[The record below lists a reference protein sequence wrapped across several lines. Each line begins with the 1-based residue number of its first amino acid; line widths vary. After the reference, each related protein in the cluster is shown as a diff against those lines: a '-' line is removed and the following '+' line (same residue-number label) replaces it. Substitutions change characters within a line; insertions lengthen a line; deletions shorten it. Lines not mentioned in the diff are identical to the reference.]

1 MRATSAIILAAGQ
14 GTRMKSKYPKVMA
27 EVLFKPMINWV
38 TDWCLKAGI
47 EKICVVVGSGADQVR
62 AALPQQCVTVEQT
75 ERLGTGHAVM
85 MAKEFIREHPGD
97 VVVLNG
103 DAPFVSDQVIGSALE
118 HHRQSGAQVTVV
130 TARLHDPS
138 GYGRILR
145 ENGRVTGIVEDRDA
159 TGEQKQIAEVN
170 SGAYCFESGF
180 LLEALEQLTCRNS
193 QGEYYLTDTVQ
204 VAFQQGKKVEA
215 CLCEDEKLVLG
226 ANDRAGLLKLNE
238 IANKIVVDRLL
249 EDGVNFYCTDGVVI
263 SPDAVVGRD
272 TTIAPGTQLRG
283 HVVIGED
290 CVIGP
295 NTIIE
300 NSRIGDGC
308 QIHSSLIEQS
318 QVGSGVPQQPPAPEQ
333 RAGRPGQDRQ
343 LCRDQKF
350 HPGSKDQRGAPDLH
364 RRLRLWGK
372 YQRRLR
378 RGDGQLQR
386 LPQVPQHRR
395 RQRLH
400 RLQHKPGFP
409 GPCRGKRLHRGGL
422 HHHRRR
428 AGRRPCHRPGPPG
441 GKGRLGGRLPGKGA
455 CAQRKGKERKEVK
468 VVSYSRRLRQGRT
481 AV

>member
-118 HHRQSGAQVTVV
+118 RHRQSGAQVTVV

-159 TGEQKQIAEVN
+159 AGEQKQIAEVN

-318 QVGSGVPQQPPAPEQ
+318 QVGSGVRIGPNSHL
-333 RAGRPGQDRQ
+333 RPNSVLADR
-343 LCRDQKF
+343 
-350 HPGSKDQRGAPDLH
+350 
-364 RRLRLWGK
+364 
-372 YQRRLR
+372 
-378 RGDGQLQR
+378 
-386 LPQVPQHRR
+386 V
-395 RQRLH
+395 
-400 RLQHKPGFP
+400 
-409 GPCRGKRLHRGGL
+409 
-422 HHHRRR
+422 
-428 AGRRPCHRPGPPG
+428 
-441 GKGRLGGRLPGKGA
+441 
-455 CAQRKGKERKEVK
+455 
-468 VVSYSRRLRQGRT
+468 
-481 AV
+481 

>member
-118 HHRQSGAQVTVV
+118 RHRQSGAQVTVV

-204 VAFQQGKKVEA
+204 VAFRQGKKVEA

-290 CVIGP
+290 CVVGPDSRLTDTVLGDRVKFQYSTAISSSVDDDTTVGPYAYIRPDCHIGK
-295 NTIIE
+295 NVK
-300 NSRIGDGC
+300 IGDFVEVKN
-308 QIHSSLIEQS
+308 SN
-318 QVGSGVPQQPPAPEQ
+318 V
-333 RAGRPGQDRQ
+333 
-343 LCRDQKF
+343 
-350 HPGSKDQRGAPDLH
+350 
-364 RRLRLWGK
+364 
-372 YQRRLR
+372 
-378 RGDGQLQR
+378 GDGTKVSHLTYIGDSDVGER
-386 LPQVPQHRR
+386 INFGCGTVTVNYDGHKKYRTVIGDDVFIGCNTNLVAPVNVGRGSYIAAGSTITDDIPEDCLAIARE
-395 RQRLH
+395 RQIN
-400 RLQHKPGFP
+400 KSGWT
-409 GPCRGKRLHRGGL
+409 K
-422 HHHRRR
+422 
-428 AGRRPCHRPGPPG
+428 
-441 GKGRLGGRLPGKGA
+441 K
-455 CAQRKGKERKEVK
+455 
-468 VVSYSRRLRQGRT
+468 
-481 AV
+481 